1 VIRTG
6 VLGLAALIGGCSS
19 NPDVKTTAIAAAAL
33 TELART
39 LPWQRLCAE
48 RDVAPWTPAVEI
60 NRIDPPPPP
69 GFAPLLTSG
78 GSRGGGALIG
88 DTVGTV
94 PIRNGADCFDLRGPL
109 VIDDRAM
116 MEVHLPGIG
125 WNAWM
130 MRRDDRWVVVMVTS
144 SVYPG

>member
-1 VIRTG
+1 VIRAG
-6 VLGLAALIGGCSS
+6 VMGIAALIGGCSPG
-19 NPDVKTTAIAAAAL
+19 PDVETTAIAAAAL

-39 LPWQRLCAE
+39 LPGQRLCTE
-48 RDVAPWTPAVEI
+48 REVVPWTPTDEI

-78 GSRGGGALIG
+78 RARGGGALIG

-130 MRRDDRWVVVMVTS
+130 MRRNDRWVVVMVTS